1 MDDLTNEYKARI
13 IEKINLCSKLI
24 ARTGMDP
31 IAFDLPKI
39 VVIGPTSAG
48 KTSVVEV
55 SSKFWDVT
63 TSL

>member
-55 SSKFWDVT
+55 RGQLKNI
-63 TSL
+63 